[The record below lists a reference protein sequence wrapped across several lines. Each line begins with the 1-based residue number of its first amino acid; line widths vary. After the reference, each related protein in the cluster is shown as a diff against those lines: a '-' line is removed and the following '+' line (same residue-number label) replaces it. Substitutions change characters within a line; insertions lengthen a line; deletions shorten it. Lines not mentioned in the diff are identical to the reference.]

1 LSSFERLTLDMVQ
14 AVHVA
19 EGQLGAL
26 KAAGRW
32 NIWNWVPGKPGAGL

>member
-1 LSSFERLTLDMVQ
+1 LTLDSMQ

-26 KAAGRW
+26 NAAGRW
-32 NIWNWVPGKPGAGL
+32 NIWNWVPWVGQPGAGL